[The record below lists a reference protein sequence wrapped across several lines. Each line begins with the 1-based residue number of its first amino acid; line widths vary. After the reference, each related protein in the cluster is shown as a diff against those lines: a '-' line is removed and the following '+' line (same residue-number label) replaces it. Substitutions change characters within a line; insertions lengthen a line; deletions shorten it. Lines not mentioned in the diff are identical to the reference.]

1 MSKCC
6 DIKIIDFEDYTDLE
20 FREVSSYFI
29 KNCLGQRVYFLTRS
43 REVAQM
49 TSDQMFGAGHYRVNS
64 GKVSKPSGTESAV
77 GRLSS
82 KSRQG
87 LKTRGG

>member
-1 MSKCC
+1 MK
-6 DIKIIDFEDYTDLE
+6 KIVVSYEAFTSIDFLPPSNFYIKDALQNYIFYSSRDRQKVQQEVDGE
-20 FREVSSYFI
+20 FG
-29 KNCLGQRVYFLTRS
+29 K
-43 REVAQM
+43 
-49 TSDQMFGAGHYRVNS
+49 GHYRVNS

-87 LKTRGG
+87 LKTRGK

>member
-6 DIKIIDFEDYTDLE
+6 DITTVEFSEYTDLD
-20 FREVSSYFI
+20 FREVSSYYV
-29 KNCLGQRVYFLTRS
+29 KNALGQRVYFLTRS
-43 REVAQM
+43 REIAQYTCDEM
-49 TSDQMFGAGHYRVNS
+49 YGVGHYRVSS
-64 GKVSKPSGTESAV
+64 GKVQKSSGTESAV

-87 LKTRGG
+87 LKTKGK

>member
-1 MSKCC
+1 MSKNC
-6 DIKIIDFEDYTDLE
+6 DVKIIEFEEYTDLE

-43 REVAQM
+43 REIAQQ
-49 TSDQMFGAGHYRVNS
+49 TSDEMFGNGFYRVNS
-64 GKVSKPSGTESAV
+64 GKMSKSSGTESAV

-87 LKTRGG
+87 LKTRGK

>member
-29 KNCLGQRVYFLTRS
+29 KNCLGQRVYFMTRS

-49 TSDQMFGAGHYRVNS
+49 TSDEMFGVGHYRVSS
-64 GKVSKPSGTESAV
+64 GKMGKTPESQSAV
-77 GRLSS
+77 GRIN
-82 KSRQG
+82 SRSRAG
-87 LKTRGG
+87 SRPVK